1 MKISHIPPALLFLL
15 AIGLT
20 GWSDAQ
26 TQTDEGGFVRIKP
39 ANIKWG
45 NVPGMPGLQSALLA
59 GDPAK
64 PGLYV
69 LRVKFAPGVMTRPHI
84 HSQDR
89 FVTVISGTWYTGTG
103 EKFEPDKTEGLPP
116 GSFMKHPAKAAH
128 YDGAKKDEVIVQ
140 ISGMGPVTT
149 EYINSADD
157 PNKKTVR

>member
-1 MKISHIPPALLFLL
+1 MKISHARPALLLLL
-15 AIGLT
+15 AIGSA
-20 GWSDAQ
+20 GGSGAQ
-26 TQTDEGGFVRIKP
+26 TQGDEGGFVRIKP
-39 ANIKWG
+39 DNIKWV
-45 NVPGMPGLQSALLA
+45 NVPTMPGLQTALLA

-116 GSFMKHPAKAAH
+116 GGYMKHPAKAAH

-140 ISGMGPVTT
+140 ITGMGPVTT
-149 EYINSADD
+149 EYINPADD
-157 PNKKTVR
+157 PNKKDR

>member
-1 MKISHIPPALLFLL
+1 MKILHARPAILFLL
-15 AIGLT
+15 ATGLIGWA
-20 GWSDAQ
+20 GAQ
-26 TQTDEGGFVRIKP
+26 TQTGEGGFIRIKP
-39 ANIKWG
+39 DNIKWVG
-45 NVPGMPGLQSALLA
+45 VPTMPGLQTALLA

-116 GSFMKHPAKAAH
+116 GGYMKHPAKAPH
-128 YDGAKKDEVIVQ
+128 YDGAKNDEVVVQ
-140 ISGMGPVTT
+140 ITGMGPVTT
-149 EYINSADD
+149 EYINPADD
-157 PNKKTVR
+157 PNKKPGR

>member
-1 MKISHIPPALLFLL
+1 MKILHARLALLFLL
-15 AIGLT
+15 AIGLID
-20 GWSDAQ
+20 GSGAQ
-26 TQTDEGGFVRIKP
+26 TQSGEGGFVRIKP
-39 ANIKWG
+39 DNIKWV
-45 NVPGMPGLQSALLA
+45 NVPAMPGLQTALLE

-116 GSFMKHPAKAAH
+116 GGYMKHPAKAAH

-140 ISGMGPVTT
+140 ITGMGPVTT
-149 EYINSADD
+149 EYLNPADD
-157 PNKKTVR
+157 SNKRDR